1 MTAFTPGSG
10 IRVTT
15 STSSQA
21 VAIPPPQTGERSL
34 MLANNDT
41 AITVYIKFGDST
53 VEATVNDLAMLPF
66 ESQIVKP
73 HAAAT
78 HFAVIA
84 ASDTPVINV
93 TSGWGD
99 SE

>member
-1 MTAFTPGSG
+1 MTLFTPGSG

-15 STSSQA
+15 STTSA
-21 VAIPPPQTGERSL
+21 ATAIPKPQTGERSL
-34 MLANNDT
+34 MLSNNDT

-66 ESQIVKP
+66 ESRMIKP
-73 HAAAT
+73 PATAT
-78 HFAVIA
+78 HFALIA
-84 ASDTPVINV
+84 ASGTPVVSV